1 MLLTLCKS
9 AGIHNADV
17 ALREGTITYPTIE
30 VFVET
35 EVKGSPL
42 EALLDE
48 ESYQQ
53 LMREAQEKL
62 QQFYTQGSV
71 IMPMD
76 AFIITATKE

>member
-1 MLLTLCKS
+1 M
-9 AGIHNADV
+9 
-17 ALREGTITYPTIE
+17 TYPTIE

-42 EALLDE
+42 ETLLDA
-48 ESYQQ
+48 ESYQG

-62 QQFYTQGSV
+62 QQFRTEGGAV

-76 AFIITATKE
+76 AFIITAAKS